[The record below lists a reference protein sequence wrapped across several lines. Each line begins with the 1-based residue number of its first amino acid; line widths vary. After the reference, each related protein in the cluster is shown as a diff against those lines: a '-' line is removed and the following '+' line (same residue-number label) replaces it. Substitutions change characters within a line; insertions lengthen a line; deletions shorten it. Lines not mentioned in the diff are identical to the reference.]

1 MILVVRSEPERPP
14 SQISAA
20 SVRPRRLHG
29 GRLSEDQVSKLSR
42 DIQITHRHMEVTS
55 ELCRLSLLL
64 LTGATCRSSA
74 SCCRSWCR
82 GRSTPRTWRCWWA
95 WRRPAR
101 RCRTGCWSWWAR
113 WAGIGGPRSRDQIVS
128 SHWSGHRAPGHHR
141 GPARD
146 QRQDEQRDGEV
157 PALPGQVCQ
166 QDSQER
172 PGGEG
177 YYQL

>member
-1 MILVVRSEPERPP
+1 MLTKLPVPYDFC
-14 SQISAA
+14 A
-20 SVRPRRLHG
+20 SVPISCLLTVGSTPVQHSV
-29 GRLSEDQVSKLSR
+29 LIVSSINR
-42 DIQITHRHMEVTS
+42 FAA
-55 ELCRLSLLL
+55 LLL
-64 LTGATCRSSA
+64 ITVIHRCSA

-113 WAGIGGPRSRDQIVS
+113 WAGIGGAGSRDRIVS
-128 SHWSGHRAPGHHR
+128 CHWSGHRAPGHHR

-146 QRQDEQRDGEV
+146 QRQDEQRDGAV

-172 PGGEG
+172 PGGE
-177 YYQL
+177 YYYYYL